1 MTYSEIC
8 QRAEARCAYLLD
20 GQVAKVFVASR
31 ADDPTAAD
39 IVKGFREAV
48 DRQGV
53 EARVVATGSF
63 GYDDLEPIVL
73 IEKPGKPTILYHNVT
88 AEKASILVH
97 DYLEGDRPRPDM
109 ALCAMGKGGIKGI
122 PDASGLALFRLQT
135 RIALRNCGLID
146 PEEIDPYFVRGQGY
160 EGLSK
165 AQQMEPSAVIGEVRA
180 SGLRGRGGAGYC
192 TADKWQVCRDAQG
205 QAKYLV
211 CNGLDSDPQARTARL
226 LLESDPHS
234 VLEGMLIA
242 AYAVG
247 ASRCIICLEGG
258 LTIAIRRVR
267 RAIDQMRSY
276 GVLGDSILGTA
287 FGAEMEVRE
296 VPPSF
301 VSGEETALLRML
313 EGKQAMPY
321 GRPPYPAAHGLKG
334 APTVV
339 GSGETFANVSAIL
352 QRGSAWF
359 SAIGTEGSRG
369 SKVFTL
375 SGDVTHRY
383 TVEVPFGTTLR
394 ALVEEIGGGISG
406 GKGFKAVRIGG
417 PTGTYAGADALDR
430 AIDYGEAERMGA
442 IIGSGTIEVFGS
454 DACAVEMAA
463 DAISYL
469 QMESCGKC
477 VFCREGTYQ
486 MADILKGISEQTGT
500 TQDLELLDELAA
512 QMRRGCICSLGK
524 GAPNAVLSS
533 VKLFRDDYEGHIR
546 GKICKSGSL
555 KS

>member
-8 QRAEARCAYLLD
+8 QKAEARCDYLLD

-39 IVKGFREAV
+39 TVKGFREAV
-48 DRQGV
+48 DRHGV
-53 EARVVATGSF
+53 EARVIPTGSF
-63 GYDDLEPIVL
+63 GYDDIEPIAL
-73 IEKPGKPTILYHNVT
+73 IEKPGKPAILYHNGT

-97 DYLEGDRPRPDM
+97 DYLEGDSSRPDM
-109 ALCAMGKGGIKGI
+109 ALCTMGKGGLRGI
-122 PDASGLALFRLQT
+122 PDASGLALFRLQA

-146 PEEIDPYFVRGQGY
+146 PEEIDPYIVRGQGY

-165 AQQMEPSAVIGEVRA
+165 ALQMEPSVVIGEVRA
-180 SGLRGRGGAGYC
+180 SGLRGRAGAGYC
-192 TADKWQVCRDAQG
+192 TADKWQACRDAQG
-205 QAKYLV
+205 QEKYLV
-211 CNGLDSDPQARTARL
+211 CNGLDSDPQARTGRL
-226 LLESDPHS
+226 LLEGDPHS
-234 VLEGMLIA
+234 VLEGILIA

-247 ASRCIICLEGG
+247 ASRCIICVEGG
-258 LTIAIRRVR
+258 QTTATRRVR
-267 RAIDQMRSY
+267 KAIDQMMSY
-276 GVLGDSILGTA
+276 GIVGNNMLGSP
-287 FGAEMEVRE
+287 FSVEMDVRE
-296 VPPSF
+296 VPSSF

-313 EGKQAMPY
+313 EGKQPMPY

-339 GSGETFANVSAIL
+339 GNGETFANVSAIL

-417 PTGTYAGADALDR
+417 PTGTYAGSDALDR
-430 AIDYGEAERMGA
+430 AIDYEEAERMGA

-454 DACAVEMAA
+454 DACGVEMAA

-477 VFCREGTYQ
+477 VFCREGSYQ
-486 MADILKGISEQTGT
+486 MADILKGISERTGS
-500 TQDLELLDELAA
+500 TQDLELLDELAG
-512 QMRRGCICSLGK
+512 QMGQGCICSLGK

-533 VKLFRDDYEGHIR
+533 MKLFRDDYEGHI
-546 GKICKSGSL
+546 KEKKCKSGSL